1 MQCIAACKKADLLK
15 FHAMPSPTQT
25 LLLTRSDV
33 ARLLTLDDAITA
45 VEQAFRLHGERKAP
59 PPGVLGVHAEG
70 GGFHIKAGLLHLDRS
85 YFAAKLNANF
95 FANADKLGIPNIQG
109 VVLLSDGATGSP
121 LAVMDS
127 IEITIQR
134 TGAATAVAAKHLAR
148 PDSKRATIC
157 GCGNQGRVQLRA
169 LTRVLPIEQAFAC
182 DAGGDRAQKFAA
194 EMSSELGIRVTAADD
209 LEKAVR
215 QSDVCVTCTPAKKW
229 FLAREHVAPGTF
241 VAAVG
246 ADNEDKQELDPR
258 LLVGNKVVVDVLEQC
273 ASIGDLHHAL
283 VADLVNRDAV
293 HAELG
298 EVVAGVKP
306 GRTTPDEIT
315 IFDSTGM
322 ALQDVAAAVVVY
334 QRALASGAGK
344 PITFAE

>member
-1 MQCIAACKKADLLK
+1 
-15 FHAMPSPTQT
+15 MPSLTPT

-33 ARLLTLDDAITA
+33 ARLLTLDDCIAA
-45 VEQAFRLHGERKAP
+45 VAQAFRLHGERKAP

-95 FANADKLGIPNIQG
+95 FANAEKLGIPNIQG
-109 VVLLSDGATGSP
+109 VVLLSDGANGSP

-148 PDSKRATIC
+148 PDSQTATIC

-169 LTRVLPIEQAFAC
+169 LTRVLPIRQAFAW
-182 DAGGDRAQKFAA
+182 DAGRDHAQKFAT
-194 EMSSELGIRVTAADD
+194 EMSAELGISVTAAVSATEG
-209 LEKAVR
+209 LANAAR

-229 FLAREHVAPGTF
+229 YLSREHVAPGAF
-241 VAAVG
+241 VAGVG

-273 ASIGDLHHAL
+273 ATIGDLHHAL
-283 VADLVNRDAV
+283 AAGLLTRDAV

-298 EVVAGVKP
+298 EVVAGTKP
-306 GRTTPDEIT
+306 GRTSADEIT

-322 ALQDVAAAVVVY
+322 ALQDVAAAVIVY
-334 QRALASGAGK
+334 QRALAAGAGK
-344 PITFAE
+344 SIAFAG